1 MKNFYYKGI
10 DLYGKKI
17 NGYMLATDKINAE
30 KQLIKNGVIIEKII
44 QYRNFNKI
52 FKPNNNFE
60 LFIKNLSELLSSGL
74 PLTDSLEF
82 IAAGKAGKLIQNEG
96 INIFEDIKKW

>member
-30 KQLIKNGVIIEKII
+30 KQLIKNGVIIEK
-44 QYRNFNKI
+44 
-52 FKPNNNFE
+52 
-60 LFIKNLSELLSSGL
+60 
-74 PLTDSLEF
+74 
-82 IAAGKAGKLIQNEG
+82 
-96 INIFEDIKKW
+96 